1 MRERTQRG
9 FSLTELMIGI
19 VIFAVLISMA
29 LPSFTAWIQKS
40 QIRTAAE
47 TIQGGLALAR
57 GEALRRN
64 TQVSFTMPGPDSG
77 WTVAVVNPAETV
89 QTRLGSEGSPN
100 AQVSVVGGAL
110 PISVVFDGLGRATNL
125 AATMQIHV
133 DNPVGGA
140 CLVAGAPDTLTAMR
154 CLDVTVSVGGT
165 IKMCDPSVD
174 PATKDTR
181 AC

>member
-47 TIQGGLALAR
+47 TIQNGLALAR

-64 TQVSFTMPGPDSG
+64 TQVSFTMAGPDSG
-77 WTVAVVNPAETV
+77 WIVAVVNPAETV

-110 PISVVFDGLGRATNL
+110 PAIVIFDGIGRASNL
-125 AATMQIHV
+125 PAVLQIHV

-140 CLVAGAPDTLTAMR
+140 CGTGLTDMR
-154 CLDVTVSVGGT
+154 CLDIKIEVGGT
-165 IKMCDPSVD
+165 IKMCDPAV
-174 PATKDTR
+174 ATAGDTR
-181 AC
+181 TC